1 MKIRHTNILRTI
13 LKTLIVAMFLVFF
26 IFIAIDTGS
35 AVGEI
40 NVVIVY
46 SKALAPYNDAISG
59 FKDEFKAGNYLIDC
73 TRYDLSSAQG
83 KEEQFVNKIRNTN
96 PTIIIAM
103 GTEAALFSKLNFPD
117 TTVIFSMVLN
127 PVESGI
133 AKNLKEPGKNI
144 TGVSLNIP
152 IEDQFKKIK
161 EMLPQVK
168 SIGIIYNANKNIE
181 LVVEAEKAARKT
193 RFELIAKPVYSEADV
208 PGALKE
214 IIKEADLLWAG
225 VDPLVYNVKSSQYIL
240 LRTLREKVPFIAY
253 SSLYV
258 KAGALAAFECDYD
271 DIGRQTA
278 RVAIEVIADKKA
290 GSLPVA
296 FPEKRRL
303 IINKNTA
310 KIIGV
315 RIPRKVL
322 EEAEVIF

>member
-152 IEDQFKKIK
+152 IEDQIK
-161 EMLPQVK
+161 FWLYFSDMTVSTLGGVLNYAGMHGGGSPIMEQ
-168 SIGIIYNANKNIE
+168 
-181 LVVEAEKAARKT
+181 
-193 RFELIAKPVYSEADV
+193 IA
-208 PGALKE
+208 
-214 IIKEADLLWAG
+214 IT
-225 VDPLVYNVKSSQYIL
+225 SQYDIEE
-240 LRTLREKVPFIAY
+240 RKNV
-253 SSLYV
+253 V
-258 KAGALAAFECDYD
+258 KKLSGM
-271 DIGRQTA
+271 
-278 RVAIEVIADKKA
+278 
-290 GSLPVA
+290 S
-296 FPEKRRL
+296 
-303 IINKNTA
+303 
-310 KIIGV
+310 
-315 RIPRKVL
+315 
-322 EEAEVIF
+322 